1 MGQVGDLCLQKHE
14 QLASSESRGMH
25 TPLSVAAFGGRGG
38 RGKSQGK
45 GRGAG
50 GGILER
56 EVGRTTLTGVSE
68 SVKDFDLL

>member
-1 MGQVGDLCLQKHE
+1 
-14 QLASSESRGMH
+14 MH
-25 TPLSVAAFGGRGG
+25 TPLFVVAFGGRGG
-38 RGKSQGK
+38 RGKSKGK

-56 EVGRTTLTGVSE
+56 EVDIGTILAGVSE